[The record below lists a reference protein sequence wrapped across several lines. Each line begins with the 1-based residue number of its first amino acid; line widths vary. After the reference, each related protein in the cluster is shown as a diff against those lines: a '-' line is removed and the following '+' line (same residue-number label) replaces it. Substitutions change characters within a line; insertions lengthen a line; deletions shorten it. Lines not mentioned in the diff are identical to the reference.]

1 MVLSRRSFA
10 NIESVK
16 DDDVRDVIRILY
28 DRIHDLESRAE
39 RKVAP
44 TLDADGE
51 KFTNLAD
58 ATDPGDAVSLEFAD
72 HRYEPFHLSNIPL
85 ENSAVTKL
93 VALGL
98 TEAEARRLIT

>member
-1 MVLSRRSFA
+1 MALSRRSFA
-10 NIESVK
+10 NLEAVK
-16 DDDVRDVIRILY
+16 DDDVRDAIRLLY

-39 RKVAP
+39 RKIDP

-58 ATDPGDAVSLEFAD
+58 PTDEGDAVSLGFAD
-72 HRYEPFHLSNIPL
+72 HRYEPFQLSNIPL
-85 ENSAVTKL
+85 ETSAVAKL

-98 TEAEARRLIT
+98 TEAEARRLL